1 MLGYIDSIENFL
13 KTPTQNIISLL
24 TNIYPEANN
33 SQINS
38 WQVLMDDIKSCT
50 AINNFNK
57 QILIGI
63 EYFLSVESM
72 SIDAFFLGRNSSGE
86 NSLYIIE
93 SKQWSDEYINTNV
106 FSKYR
111 ENNKLLHPQVQV
123 SRHEKAIKSY
133 LDIGE
138 RIQNITPFVFL
149 RNATSGGCEKMY
161 NLNND
166 TDSSA
171 VPILNNLTDL
181 LTFISNE
188 LPNISEIQI
197 SDLQNATYYP
207 SQGIMDSMESIITKE
222 TPFIL
227 TEEQEKALVEI
238 LNAIKEGK
246 RVIRVMGAAGSGKTA
261 ILLNIYVRMLQKR
274 SRYTPYFVSG
284 AQNTALYRETYPDVA
299 SSFNYTLN
307 LAQSIVRGNV
317 KHPIILLDE
326 AQHNKPGIISELLSL
341 NSIIILCYDEWQ
353 TINAHNSL
361 MELEQLENSYE
372 FTTIFLN
379 DSVRFNGSNVFE
391 KNIKRIL
398 QGDSEI
404 EKDNRF
410 EFGIC
415 KSLKDIEKITLDII
429 SKKPDAT
436 VAVVGLLSD
445 DDRQTAK
452 DSDGFFFVNWTNK
465 AESKWM
471 PYVRG
476 KEYLSQNNGSL
487 WAGTWWMPGLDVDY
501 VIVIGGNDAILTSDG
516 FIGNPNHSR
525 NYTMMLSIAEV
536 IGIPEK
542 IFSSGS
548 SSNKVKEIL
557 KYLDL
562 PQNKDLK
569 NQFIREFSFYLRN
582 MYYILL
588 TRGRKGC
595 YMYFKNNRLT

>member
-1 MLGYIDSIENFL
+1 
-13 KTPTQNIISLL
+13 
-24 TNIYPEANN
+24 
-33 SQINS
+33 
-38 WQVLMDDIKSCT
+38 
-50 AINNFNK
+50 
-57 QILIGI
+57 
-63 EYFLSVESM
+63 
-72 SIDAFFLGRNSSGE
+72 
-86 NSLYIIE
+86 
-93 SKQWSDEYINTNV
+93 
-106 FSKYR
+106 
-111 ENNKLLHPQVQV
+111 
-123 SRHEKAIKSY
+123 
-133 LDIGE
+133 
-138 RIQNITPFVFL
+138 
-149 RNATSGGCEKMY
+149 
-161 NLNND
+161 
-166 TDSSA
+166 
-171 VPILNNLTDL
+171 
-181 LTFISNE
+181 
-188 LPNISEIQI
+188 
-197 SDLQNATYYP
+197 
-207 SQGIMDSMESIITKE
+207 
-222 TPFIL
+222 
-227 TEEQEKALVEI
+227 
-238 LNAIKEGK
+238 
-246 RVIRVMGAAGSGKTA
+246 
-261 ILLNIYVRMLQKR
+261 
-274 SRYTPYFVSG
+274 
-284 AQNTALYRETYPDVA
+284 
-299 SSFNYTLN
+299 
-307 LAQSIVRGNV
+307 
-317 KHPIILLDE
+317 
-326 AQHNKPGIISELLSL
+326 
-341 NSIIILCYDEWQ
+341 
-353 TINAHNSL
+353 

-415 KSLKDIEKITLDII
+415 KSLKDMEKITLDII